1 MPRSRPPPCAGLW
14 RLPHGRRCPRMEGAS
29 VCLIFRLPEPAKAK
43 KVNLNANCL
52 ALSNSTPILQ
62 RRVVVRF
69 FPWFPWR
76 RGPHRGKQ
84 QAVEPSEIAGNCVLF
99 ANRFDPVNGRALA
112 FVGNEAKAPPFA
124 SVRRGEVT
132 SRLFPAMGPPVAR
145 IHAEMQPMPCI
156 AVIPAQ
162 LTGSHARP
170 TQCSAVDFV
179 PRGPQA
185 PSRGR

>member
-1 MPRSRPPPCAGLW
+1 MQT
-14 RLPHGRRCPRMEGAS
+14 
-29 VCLIFRLPEPAKAK
+29 VC
-43 KVNLNANCL
+43 
-52 ALSNSTPILQ
+52 SNSTPILQ
-62 RRVVVRF
+62 RRGVVRF

-99 ANRFDPVNGRALA
+99 ANRFDPVDGRALA
-112 FVGNEAKAPPFA
+112 FVEQAARDFTTAYGRKRWSPGP
-124 SVRRGEVT
+124 V
-132 SRLFPAMGPPVAR
+132 PAMGPPVAR
-145 IHAEMQPMPCI
+145 IRAEMQPMPCI

-170 TQCSAVDFV
+170 TQSSAVDFV